1 MMAHEYY
8 AHTKVFRAITVYTE
22 LGKSQILERIMSEQ
36 LYRLAYYRTSEWY
49 LEFSKKSLYQTSA
62 LTSEW

>member
-8 AHTKVFRAITVYTE
+8 AYTKVFRAITVYTE

-36 LYRLAYYRTSEWY
+36 LYRLAYYRTSEWH
-49 LEFSKKSLYQTSA
+49 LEFSKKSLYQTST

>member
-8 AHTKVFRAITVYTE
+8 AYTKVFRAITVYTE

-36 LYRLAYYRTSEWY
+36 LYRLAYYRTSE
-49 LEFSKKSLYQTSA
+49 
-62 LTSEW
+62 

>member
-1 MMAHEYY
+1 MAHEYY
-8 AHTKVFRAITVYTE
+8 TYTKVFRAITFYTE

-36 LYRLAYYRTSEWY
+36 LYRLAYNRTSECY

-62 LTSEW
+62 LTSE